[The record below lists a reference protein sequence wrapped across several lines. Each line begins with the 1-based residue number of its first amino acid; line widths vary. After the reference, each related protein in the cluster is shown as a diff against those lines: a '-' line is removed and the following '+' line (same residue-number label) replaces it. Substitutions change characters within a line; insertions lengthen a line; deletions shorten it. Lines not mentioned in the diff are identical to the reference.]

1 MSATTTPNYYEIL
14 GVDRE
19 ASAEAIRTAWRNA
32 VRIAHPDAGGSNGLF
47 RLLSVAYETLSDPAK
62 RSAYDATLSPS
73 GPTRS
78 STNPG
83 TASTDNATT
92 RTDED
97 NEEWWVGDDEDWDG
111 SDEEWDVED
120 EEWDV
125 SDEPEADTHD
135 VPTPSSTAAT
145 ADFRRIWRLRVH
157 HVIVLVLVAIYF
169 AARPIATPA
178 TDHEINLWLMA
189 MAGVIVVWRVAILC
203 GIDKARKEAVYRSAG
218 IESIDA
224 MEGVE
229 FEQRLARL
237 FTDLG
242 YEVETTVTTG
252 DYGADLIL
260 AKDGACVIVQAKRSS
275 RPVGVAAVQEAHTAI
290 AHYGGNEA
298 IVVTNNTFTHQAQVL
313 AGEAGVALYD
323 RQWLIASAAAAQDA
337 SGTRYTSKRR
347 IERSALGYGAPV
359 LAKAVAGLAVLPLLL
374 LIWVLGSMIGGAAK
388 LSGPGK

>member
-1 MSATTTPNYYEIL
+1 MSTTTTPNYYEIL
-14 GVDRE
+14 GVGPE
-19 ASAEAIRTAWRNA
+19 ASAEEIRTAWRNA

-62 RSAYDATLSPS
+62 RSAYDATLSSS

-78 STNPG
+78 SANPG
-83 TASTDNATT
+83 AGSADNATT

-97 NEEWWVGDDEDWDG
+97 NEEWWDV
-111 SDEEWDVED
+111 DEEQWSAY
-120 EEWDV
+120 EEQWDV
-125 SDEPEADTHD
+125 SDEPEADAHD

-169 AARPIATPA
+169 AARPIAAPA

-189 MAGVIVVWRVAILC
+189 IAGVIVVWRVAILC

-313 AGEAGVALYD
+313 AGEAGVTLYD

-347 IERSALGYGAPV
+347 IERSALGYGTPV
-359 LAKAVAGLAVLPLLL
+359 LAKAVAGLAVLPALL